1 MITNDQTA
9 GEISPATEQD
19 LAALIALD
27 SIAVQEPQRCEA
39 IRLWIEQKICFVLRR
54 EGKIAGYG
62 VLHYHFFGCGFIEL
76 LMVDPALRGQGV
88 GSALLAALQQ
98 QCRTEKL
105 FTSVNTSNTGMQA
118 LLLRQGFVLSGQVDN
133 LDDGDPELFYFCRLS
148 CRND

>member
-1 MITNDQTA
+1 MMTSSRSS

-27 SIAVQEPQRCEA
+27 TVAAQEPQRCEA
-39 IRLWIEQKICFVLRR
+39 IHRWIEQKICFVLRR
-54 EGKIAGYG
+54 EGKITGYG

-76 LMVDPALRGQGV
+76 LMVDQVLRGQGA
-88 GSALLAALQQ
+88 GSTLLAALQQ

-133 LDDGDPELFYFCRLS
+133 LDDGDSELFYFRRLS
-148 CRND
+148 CKND